1 MIVVT
6 VQYRL
11 GYFGWLKYDPWGVE
25 GNMGLR
31 DLVLA
36 LGEFSNCGLAEVSD
50 RS

>member
-11 GYFGWLKYDPWGVE
+11 GFFGWLKYDDWGVE

-31 DLVLA
+31 DLIMALRSFLA
-36 LGEFSNCGLAEVSD
+36 FFSVSNLH
-50 RS
+50 